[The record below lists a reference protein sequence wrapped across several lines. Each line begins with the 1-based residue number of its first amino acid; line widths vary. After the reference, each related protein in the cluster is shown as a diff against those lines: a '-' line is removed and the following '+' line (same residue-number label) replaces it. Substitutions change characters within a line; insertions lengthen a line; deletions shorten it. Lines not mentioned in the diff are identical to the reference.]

1 MSRPVYITYA
11 LVAASDNNIA
21 LNQTPAGAGNLTL
34 NGSTVTGGV
43 AVLDAPR
50 RVLVTTVSDESAKT
64 LTIYGNQRVDGT
76 GNAISETM
84 TGPNAT
90 TGYTVQS
97 FGRVTR
103 VAVSAAF
110 TGNVRVG
117 TNTIGDTPAQLVNYE
132 AQPVNLSIAVV
143 VTGTVNYTVQY
154 SYDEIMGLP
163 DPSSWSPTVPNP
175 VWFNDPTLAAVAAT
189 GDTTFNDPIQAWR
202 VTINSGTGS
211 LAIKAIQ
218 AGIRG

>member
-1 MSRPVYITYA
+1 MSRPVNITYTLA
-11 LVAASDNNIA
+11 AASDNAVA
-21 LNQTPAGAGNLTL
+21 LNQTPGAAGNLTL
-34 NGSTVTGGV
+34 NGAAVTGGV
-43 AVLDAPR
+43 AILDAPR
-50 RVLVTTVSDESAKT
+50 RVLVTTASNESAKT

-90 TGYTVQS
+90 TGYTTQS
-97 FGRVTR
+97 FGQVTR

-110 TGNVRVG
+110 TGNVKVG
-117 TNTIGDTPAQLVNYE
+117 TNGIGDIPAQLVNYE

-143 VTGTVNYTVQY
+143 VTGTVTYSVQY
-154 SYDEIMGLP
+154 TYDDIMGLP
-163 DPSSWSPTVPNP
+163 NPSSYSPTIPNP
-175 VWFNDPTLAAVAAT
+175 VWFNDPTLVSYTAT

-202 VTINSGTGS
+202 VSVLTGTGS
-211 LAIKAIQ
+211 LAIKSIQ